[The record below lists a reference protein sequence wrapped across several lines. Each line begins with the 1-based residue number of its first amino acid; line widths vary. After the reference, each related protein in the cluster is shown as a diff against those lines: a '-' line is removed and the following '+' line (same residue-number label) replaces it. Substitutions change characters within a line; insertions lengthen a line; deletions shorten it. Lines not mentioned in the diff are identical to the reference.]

1 MEFAAGAR
9 LEVRINA
16 SDVGKRVTV
25 RSVAEAAAPGAVF
38 TDTVGILTSWDDGV
52 LLVTRRDGTRVRL
65 AEDAVVAAK
74 TVPAAPARR
83 RGPAADFAE
92 LAGVQE
98 RGWQAVERESLGGWL
113 LRASLVDGARGGGGT
128 QGVDGTRGGGG
139 AAAGFTRRANS
150 VLPLGDPGMPL
161 AQALDQVREWYGAR
175 GLPAYAQL
183 ATGAGDTQEVLA
195 AQLEEH
201 GWRRE
206 VSALVMVG
214 ALAPLAELGPEPTG
228 SLAVAA
234 PVAEGP
240 EAVHAG
246 VRLGRTPDEAWLRRY
261 NRAAGARPGGVPPGV
276 LAVLASGP
284 SPWFARIDGTGGDA
298 RGGDAAGGDAG
309 GGDAGGDGDSGRR
322 DFVHTDKGE
331 SGNAGV
337 PDAIGRC
344 VVDGRW
350 AGFAAVEVAP
360 ERRRRGLAQRVM
372 GALARTALAEGASAA
387 WLQVERDNEAAVA
400 LYTRLGFTVHHHYH
414 HYRAPEAA

>member
-9 LEVRINA
+9 LEVRISA

-25 RSVAEAAAPGAVF
+25 RSVAEEAAPGAAF
-38 TDTVGILTSWDDGV
+38 TDTVGILTSWDEGA

-74 TVPAAPARR
+74 VVPAAPARR
-83 RGPAADFAE
+83 RGPAADYAE

-98 RGWQAVERESLGGWL
+98 RGWRAVEREALGGWL
-113 LRASLVDGARGGGGT
+113 LRASVVDG
-128 QGVDGTRGGGG
+128 
-139 AAAGFTRRANS
+139 AGFTRRANS

-161 AQALDQVREWYGAR
+161 ARALDRVREWYAAR

-195 AQLEEH
+195 AALEEH

-228 SLAVAA
+228 PLAVAA

-240 EAVHAG
+240 EAVDPG

-261 NRAAGARPGGVPPGV
+261 NRAAGAEPGGVPPGV

-284 SPWFARIDGTGGDA
+284 SPWFARIDGAGDDA
-298 RGGDAAGGDAG
+298 TPVDAAGVDAVG
-309 GGDAGGDGDSGRR
+309 VDAARAVTAGADAADGETASGRR
-322 DFVHTDKGE
+322 DFVHTDKGA
-331 SGNAGV
+331 SGTAGV

>member
-9 LEVRINA
+9 LEVRIGA

-25 RSVAEAAAPGAVF
+25 RSLTEAAAPGAAF
-38 TDTVGILTSWDDGV
+38 TDTVGILTSWDEGV

-65 AEDAVVAAK
+65 AEETVVAAK
-74 TVPAAPARR
+74 VVPAAPARR

-98 RGWQAVERESLGGWL
+98 RGWQAVEREALGGWL
-113 LRASLVDGARGGGGT
+113 LRASRVDGA
-128 QGVDGTRGGGG
+128 VGG
-139 AAAGFTRRANS
+139 AGASTGFTRRANS

-161 AQALDQVREWYGAR
+161 PEALDQVRRWYGAR

-195 AQLEEH
+195 AELEEH

-214 ALAPLAELGPEPTG
+214 ALAPLAELGPASMG
-228 SLAVAA
+228 SLAVVA
-234 PVAEGP
+234 PIAEGP
-240 EAVHAG
+240 ETADPG

-261 NRAAGARPGGVPPGV
+261 NRAAGTGPGGVPPGV

-284 SPWFARIDGTGGDA
+284 SPWFARV
-298 RGGDAAGGDAG
+298 DAAGAG
-309 GGDAGGDGDSGRR
+309 GGDTASGRR
-322 DFVHTDKGE
+322 DFVHTGKGV
-331 SGNAGV
+331 SQAAGV

-350 AGFAAVEVAP
+350 AGFSAVEVAP
-360 ERRRRGLAQRVM
+360 ERRRTGLARRVM

-414 HYRAPEAA
+414 HYRAPESA

>member
-9 LEVRINA
+9 LEVRITA

-25 RSVAEAAAPGAVF
+25 RSVAEEAAPGAAF
-38 TDTVGILTSWDDGV
+38 TDTVGILTSWEEGV

-65 AEDAVVAAK
+65 AEEAVVAAK

-83 RGPAADFAE
+83 RGPAADYAE

-98 RGWQAVERESLGGWL
+98 RGWRAAEREALGGWL
-113 LRASLVDGARGGGGT
+113 LRASVVDG
-128 QGVDGTRGGGG
+128 
-139 AAAGFTRRANS
+139 AGFTRRANS

-161 AQALDQVREWYGAR
+161 PRALDRVREWYGAR

-195 AQLEEH
+195 AELEAL

-214 ALAPLAELGPEPTG
+214 ALAPLAELGPEPVG

-240 EAVHAG
+240 EAVDPG

-261 NRAAGARPGGVPPGV
+261 HRAAGQESGGVPEGV
-276 LAVLASGP
+276 RAVLASGP
-284 SPWFARIDGTGGDA
+284 SPWFARIDAADVPAAPPGGDRESGKPASGGGGFAHTGTGV
-298 RGGDAAGGDAG
+298 
-309 GGDAGGDGDSGRR
+309 SG
-322 DFVHTDKGE
+322 T
-331 SGNAGV
+331 AGV

-360 ERRRRGLAQRVM
+360 EQRRRGLAQRVM

-387 WLQVERDNEAAVA
+387 WLQVERDNEAAIA